1 LQPFYNHRVFN
12 QIQDEADKTK
22 KDNTKIERKTDDA
35 GAVRSQKKKKD
46 QPKTRP
52 KTITYNQKLKNEIN
66 IMMEQ
71 YEVQLKEVENRCKRL
86 FDKEYSSVTCDGG
99 GQLAFDIDTTK
110 SKFISFY

>member
-1 LQPFYNHRVFN
+1 MKPIKL
-12 QIQDEADKTK
+12 K
-22 KDNTKIERKTDDA
+22 KIIPKLKEKQMMLEQLDH
-35 GAVRSQKKKKD
+35 KKKKD